1 MDRPFILDLKTGT
14 ITGPHALP
22 LLLFLRRSTITGRS
36 IFADRCGVKV
46 QEPTSN
52 RGHVENLLAILLAR
66 GCQNHPLRRVIC
78 PLIVRRP
85 FILSNFFD
93 FKTGTITGHMRFH
106 EATRANRTDC
116 GTRASKTALVRS
128 VKIRGR
134 FVFVSAPV
142 ISAAEQCADRASV
155 SSIRRD
161 TVSALPRSKRCR
173 R

>member
-1 MDRPFILDLKTGT
+1 MM
-14 ITGPHALP
+14 
-22 LLLFLRRSTITGRS
+22 TGRS
-36 IFADRCGVKV
+36 IFADRCSVKV

-52 RGHVENLLAILLAR
+52 RGHVENSLAILLAR
-66 GCQNHPLRRVIC
+66 GRQNHLLRRVIC
-78 PLIVRRP
+78 PVIDLRP
-85 FILSNFFD
+85 LMLSNFFD
-93 FKTGTITGHMRFH
+93 LKTGTITGHMRFH
-106 EATRANRTDC
+106 EATRANPTDC
-116 GTRASKTALVRS
+116 GTQASKRALVRS

-142 ISAAEQCADRASV
+142 ISAGERCADRASV